1 MKKIIAEAKSL
12 LALILI
18 ILFLKETVVE
28 AYVVPTSSM
37 EENILRGD
45 FLIGSR
51 YVYGMKV
58 PEKIWIPFTAISIP
72 TFLPEYRFPAF
83 KEVERGD
90 VVVFEYPRDPVYKFV
105 KRCIAIG
112 GDTISI
118 DNRTIY
124 VNGEPVLLP
133 QGGKFTYKQDSLNDP
148 DIFLG
153 VEGNK
158 DQYPEI
164 TVPKKGDLITLDQ
177 NMDWKL
183 NIPLLLYEG
192 NNVELR
198 EGNRVFTFTNMS
210 PRDIY
215 RRTGDISIY
224 KEYFLP
230 IINENGRL
238 ISTQSRDYNV
248 MVFSFS
254 LDQEERNKYIKALGK
269 NNHPLRKENIKN
281 IYINGK
287 PIDEVKEY
295 ELKQDY
301 FWMMGDNRDNSED
314 SRFWG
319 FVPKNN
325 ILGQPIVTWFSINL
339 DNYIPRL
346 SRIGKIPN

>member
-1 MKKIIAEAKSL
+1 MNRFIAETKSL

-28 AYVVPTSSM
+28 AYIVPTSSM
-37 EENILRGD
+37 EENILKGD

-51 YVYGMKV
+51 YIYGMKV
-58 PEKIWIPFTAISIP
+58 PEKIWVPFTAISIP

-90 VVVFEYPRDPVYKFV
+90 VVVFEYPRDPVYKYV
-105 KRCIAIG
+105 KRCIAIA
-112 GDTISI
+112 GDSIKI
-118 DNRTIY
+118 DNQDTY
-124 VNGEPVLLP
+124 VNGEIVSLP
-133 QGGKFTYKQDSLNDP
+133 KGGKFIAKEFSKTIIDP

-164 TVPKKGDLITLDQ
+164 TVPKKGDTFILDQ
-177 NMDWKL
+177 NMNWKL
-183 NIPLLLYEG
+183 ILPLLLYEG
-192 NNVELR
+192 NTVELIY
-198 EGNRVFTFTNMS
+198 GDNTLTFTNMS

-215 RRTGDISIY
+215 RRTGDKSVY
-224 KEYFLP
+224 
-230 IINENGRL
+230 
-238 ISTQSRDYNV
+238 RDYV
-248 MVFSFS
+248 PSEGATLITPWSPMIT
-254 LDQEERNKYIKALGK
+254 EEFVQYL
-269 NNHPLRKENIKN
+269 
-281 IYINGK
+281 YVNGK
-287 PIDEVKEY
+287 PINEINTY
-295 ELKQDY
+295 TLKQDY

-319 FVPKNN
+319 FVPRSH
-325 ILGQPIVTWFSINL
+325 ILGQPVITWFSINL